1 MYAWL
6 IRPVGAG
13 GTWAAPK
20 WTATR
25 YHAVQRVED
34 AVRAGAGRVVGRIV
48 PLIGDERFGG
58 VPEECRWHREAC
70 VWTPA
75 ESGPRHDRRDIGVGR
90 AGGLLDDR
98 PDRRQTW
105 EPAARHQRMPPA
117 LLTKLQAADR
127 LGVGERTL
135 ERMLRSGELPGVRI
149 GRLVR
154 VRVSDVEACV
164 ERGVVRRGE
173 RAGERSSE
181 MAGGVGGASQ
191 GGGA

>member
-6 IRPVGAG
+6 IRPVGVGA
-13 GTWAAPK
+13 TWSTPK
-20 WTATR
+20 WTSTR
-25 YHAVQRVED
+25 YHAVQRVEE
-34 AVRAGAGRVVGRIV
+34 AVRAGAGRVAGRIV

-58 VPEECRWHREAC
+58 GAEECRWIHGAC
-70 VWTPA
+70 SWTPA
-75 ESGPRHDRRDIGVGR
+75 ENGPRRERWDMRPDR
-90 AGGLLDDR
+90 AGGTLLDDR
-98 PDRRQTW
+98 PGRRQPW
-105 EPAARHQRMPPA
+105 EPAPRMAPA
-117 LLTKLQAADR
+117 QLTKLQAADR

-164 ERGVVRRGE
+164 ERGVVRG
-173 RAGERSSE
+173 GG
-181 MAGGVGGASQ
+181 GGVSG